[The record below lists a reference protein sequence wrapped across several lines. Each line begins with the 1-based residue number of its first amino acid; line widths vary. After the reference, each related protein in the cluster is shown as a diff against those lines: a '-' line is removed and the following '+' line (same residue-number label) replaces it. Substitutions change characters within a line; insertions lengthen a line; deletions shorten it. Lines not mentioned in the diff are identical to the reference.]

1 MSILSIKGHRVSI
14 FERLSRTP
22 PHQIHAEAL
31 YASAVDQARKPEFYS
46 RMGVP
51 DAVDGRFDMIALH
64 VFMLLR
70 RLKGG
75 DGASDAVAQALFD
88 TMFEDMD
95 RGLRELGAG
104 DLGVGRR
111 VKVMAKAFY
120 GRISAY
126 EQGLAGDDDAL
137 MEAVQRNVFRGDAG
151 AGSAAAALASYIRAQ
166 VRELDRQ
173 RLTDLLDGK
182 VTFLAPADMAGQDG
196 EA

>member
-1 MSILSIKGHRVSI
+1 M

-22 PHQIHAEAL
+22 PHQRHAEAL
-31 YASAVDQARKPEFYS
+31 YASAVDQARNPDFYS

-75 DGASDAVAQALFD
+75 DAACEKTAQALFD
-88 TMFEDMD
+88 AMFEDMD

-111 VKVMAKAFY
+111 VKAMAKAFY

-126 EQGLAGDDDAL
+126 EQGLAGDDEAL
-137 MEAVQRNVFRGDAG
+137 TEAVQRNVFRGDAG
-151 AGSAAAALASYIRAQ
+151 ARAFAATLASYIRGQ
-166 VRELDRQ
+166 VRELERQ

-182 VTFLAPADMAGQDG
+182 VTFLAPAGLAGQDG
-196 EA
+196 AA